1 MNVRVTWHSY
11 WSYFCIFI
19 CPLATP
25 LLRSAFLS
33 FSPIF
38 VSCPFQDGTIA
49 PPLLALIYRK
59 TFTVCPP
66 YLQNENSQIRRAD
79 CIHCAK
85 PFYIRT
91 LSICSSWY
99 LQGTLTPAACQY
111 REDCALWHFHSPV
124 TKSYRYFSI
133 SMTFS
138 AIYSIIRYSL
148 ASYAL
153 VIRHTFFFSCNSII
167 SWLSPLYSRHP
178 LSISYGGSSYTWISL
193 SSFFKTT

>member
-25 LLRSAFLS
+25 LIRSAFLS

-38 VSCPFQDGTIA
+38 LSSPFQDGTIA

-59 TFTVCPP
+59 TFTVYPP
-66 YLQNENSQIRRAD
+66 YLQNKNSRIRRAD

-85 PFYIRT
+85 PFYIRN

-99 LQGTLTPAACQY
+99 LQGILTPTACQY
-111 REDCALWHFHSPV
+111 REDCTVAFPLTYYQILQILF
-124 TKSYRYFSI
+124 RYFSV

-138 AIYSIIRYSL
+138 
-148 ASYAL
+148 
-153 VIRHTFFFSCNSII
+153 VI
-167 SWLSPLYSRHP
+167 
-178 LSISYGGSSYTWISL
+178 
-193 SSFFKTT
+193 SFHNKILPC